1 MFKVLL
7 ESGYDGPVGILD
19 HQRQLDAEESLQANL
34 GGLRKLR
41 TKLQ

>member
-19 HQRQLDAEESLQANL
+19 HQNQLDAEESLRANL
-34 GGLRKLR
+34 DGLKKLWA
-41 TKLQ
+41 KFL